1 MSKRPRRDELL
12 WDKSKGILQGFSGI
26 AIVGALWLGMVLV
39 VVLMRFLVVEGLG
52 SSQYRSYTL
61 P

>member
-1 MSKRPRRDELL
+1 MSNRPRRDELL

-52 SSQYRSYTL
+52 SSQY
-61 P
+61 